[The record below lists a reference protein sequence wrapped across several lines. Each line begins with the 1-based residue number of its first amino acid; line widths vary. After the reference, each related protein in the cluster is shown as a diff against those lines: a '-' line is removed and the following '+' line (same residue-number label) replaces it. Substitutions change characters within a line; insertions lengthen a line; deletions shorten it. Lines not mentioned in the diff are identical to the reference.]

1 MTQSPRLL
9 APAHLGAAR
18 KVPPLGLLV
27 ELGSGL
33 VFGSEPPLRLRRAT
47 AAPCFPRAVRV
58 FFGMWAIVFFFRAAL
73 IAFFT
78 FLRAPRRCFSLAM
91 STPPCQPGHS
101 PCTQAHVLLTLPP
114 RPRSGFAAGAPCA
127 IRNRVD
133 T

>member
-33 VFGSEPPLRLRRAT
+33 RLRA
-47 AAPCFPRAVRV
+47 AAPLAASDRRALLPRAVRV

-91 STPPCQPGHS
+91 STPPCQPDHS